1 MCSYASWR
9 TVEFAR
15 LVLQWHYTTF
25 LVLPCI
31 FYPFEFHFCFLPLS
45 SVLCNKCLTV
55 LSVYMFETLCF
66 VLWSMQPAEN
76 KMTGIFATLVEDRD
90 GICVLL
96 MDLMWLRLCTAE
108 FGRSRRKNPIWC
120 LPEVIFN
127 SKQLSWVSRIY
138 TTAEALL
145 LTGEL
150 SFCGWPTM
158 GSFFS
163 KNNQNCAARIHLL
176 PSSEWRYYTV
186 AFLVP
191 IRQHLCSRREP
202 CPFEIILETAGRVMH
217 P

>member
-1 MCSYASWR
+1 MFNCTLSIYVWNI
-9 TVEFAR
+9 V
-15 LVLQWHYTTF
+15 
-25 LVLPCI
+25 
-31 FYPFEFHFCFLPLS
+31 FCFVEHATS
-45 SVLCNKCLTV
+45 GEQNDWHLCNSRWGQRRHL
-55 LSVYMFETLCF
+55 
-66 VLWSMQPAEN
+66 
-76 KMTGIFATLVEDRD
+76 R
-90 GICVLL
+90 ICVLL

-176 PSSEWRYYTV
+176 PPSEWRYYTV